1 LAHALFFVNSLA
13 EDIASLTRAL
23 APCYFAK
30 TRMAATLPKQR
41 LIELDGLRGF
51 ALIMILVF
59 HSVSQEGDYPVGTF
73 LYYLQ
78 RSCSMGWTAL
88 DLFFV
93 LSGFLIGGILM
104 DARESPSYFKTF
116 YARRFFR
123 IVPVYFAWVLL
134 YILVVGFAADEI
146 VKLSN
151 SGMRPPLNFSIWS
164 HFLFLQNSF
173 NFYFYG
179 LAGAWFGHLWSLA
192 VEEQFYLVAPLVV
205 RVIPPRHLKWIL
217 GAVVI
222 LAICVRI
229 YFRFFLHMPLNVITT
244 RTVCRMD
251 ALAMGML
258 AAIVVRSESAK
269 HWLETHLGRLRA
281 LLAFLVVGVLLFSFF
296 SYGSITP
303 SMQSIGF
310 TWMAAF
316 YAVIL
321 LLAVQNRSGWL
332 AGFLRTP
339 LLLELGSVS
348 YCVYLVHLVVN
359 VSLHALLLHHP
370 PRISTLTGLLV
381 TMLALLV
388 TYSVAK
394 LSWIYFEGPLQ
405 RRGHAFRY

>member
-1 LAHALFFVNSLA
+1 
-13 EDIASLTRAL
+13 
-23 APCYFAK
+23 
-30 TRMAATLPKQR
+30 MAATFPKQR

-59 HSVSQEGDYPVGTF
+59 HAASQEGEYPAGTF
-73 LYYLQ
+73 LAYLQ
-78 RSCSMGWTAL
+78 RSASLGWTAL

-116 YARRFFR
+116 YVRRFFR

-134 YILVVGFAADEI
+134 YILLVSIAADL
-146 VKLSN
+146 VVRFSN
-151 SGMRPPLNFSIWS
+151 SGLRPPFNFSIWS

-173 NFYFYG
+173 DFHFYG

-205 RVIPPRHLKWIL
+205 RFIPPRHLKWIL
-217 GAVVI
+217 ATVVVA
-222 LAICVRI
+222 AIFARV
-229 YFRFFLHMPLNVITT
+229 YFRFFSHMEVNAITT

-251 ALAMGML
+251 SLAFGMF
-258 AAIVVRSESAK
+258 AAVLVRWESASR
-269 HWLETHLGRLRA
+269 WLQQNLRA
-281 LLAFLVVGVLLFSFF
+281 LRVLLGVLAVGVVWFFLFA
-296 SYGSITP
+296 YGSMTAG
-303 SMQSIGF
+303 MQSVGF

-316 YAVIL
+316 YAAVL

-332 AGFLRTP
+332 ARFLRTS

-348 YCVYLVHLVVN
+348 YCVYLIHLVAN
-359 VSLHALLLHHP
+359 VSFHAVLLHHS
-370 PRISTLTGLLV
+370 PRISTVSGVLV
-381 TMLALLV
+381 TLLALLV

-394 LSWIYFEGPLQ
+394 LSWIFFEGPLQ
-405 RRGHAFRY
+405 RRGHAFKY